1 MAKQIT
7 VAVEI
12 SDSRLA
18 RSILDVLKGM
28 PDVQAVQSYGSMLE
42 KGALSVKSAP
52 NIIIAD
58 DSTEGV
64 DIAQKI
70 AGLRRAFSQASIFV
84 VSADKSAEKI
94 IEVMKMGVAE
104 YLVTPL
110 SDKILENAIEEV
122 RLKLAN
128 AGQIARGSVYSF
140 ISSKGG
146 LGSTVVAVNTAIALA
161 MNKRQS
167 VALCDMSFQSGDA
180 SVLLDIVPQTT
191 IYDICQNFHRLDV
204 SFLRGSMVKHNSGL
218 DFLAA
223 PVNPEESEAINA
235 EHVAR
240 ILDLAKKLY
249 DHVIV
254 DCTSMFVDDCTVEA
268 LKVSER
274 IFVITD
280 LSVPAVRNTARLCQ
294 LIEKMGINPNRL
306 HIAVNR
312 YIKGGTLSIEEVEKS
327 LNRRIFWLFPNDFN
341 DIVSSINRGIPI
353 VKHQS
358 GAPFSRN
365 VMEFTEKLL
374 NSQEDAA
381 YRGIR
386 GTFGKAI

>member
-12 SDSRLA
+12 IDSRLS
-18 RSILDVLKGM
+18 RSILDIIKGM
-28 PDVQAVQSYGSMLE
+28 PDVQAVQSYGSVLE
-42 KGALSVKSAP
+42 KGALSVKTAP
-52 NIIIAD
+52 NIIITD
-58 DSTEGV
+58 DGAEGSDV
-64 DIAQKI
+64 TQKI
-70 AGLRRAFSQASIFV
+70 GGLRRAFPLAAIFV
-84 VSADKSAEKI
+84 VSPDKSPEKI
-94 IEVMKMGVAE
+94 IEVMKLGIAE
-104 YLVTPL
+104 YLVAPV

-128 AGQIARGSVYSF
+128 SGQIARGSVYSF

-146 LGSTVVAVNTAIALA
+146 LGSTVVAVNVATALA
-161 MNKRQS
+161 MNKRHA

-223 PVNPEESEAINA
+223 PLNPEENEAITA

-268 LKVSER
+268 LRVSER

-294 LIEKMGINPNRL
+294 LIEKMGISPSRL

-353 VKHQS
+353 VKQQS

-365 VMEFTEKLL
+365 VLEFTEKLL
-374 NSQEDAA
+374 NSQSDAT

-386 GTFGKAI
+386 GAFGKAI

>member
-12 SDSRLA
+12 NDSRLA
-18 RSILDVLKGM
+18 KSLMDVVKAM
-28 PDVQAVQSYGSMLE
+28 PDVQAVQSYGSMLV
-42 KGALSVKSAP
+42 KGEMSVKSTP
-52 NIIIAD
+52 NIIIID
-58 DSTEGV
+58 DPIEGE
-64 DIAQKI
+64 DISQKL
-70 AGLRRAFSQASIFV
+70 AGLRRAFPQASIFV
-84 VSADKSAEKI
+84 VSPDRSPAKI
-94 IEVMKMGVAE
+94 IEVMKLGVAE

-110 SDKILENAIEEV
+110 SDKILEDAVEEV
-122 RLKLAN
+122 RVKLAN

-161 MNKRQS
+161 MKKGQA

-191 IYDICQNFHRLDV
+191 IFDICQNFHRLDV
-204 SFLRGSMVKHNSGL
+204 SFLRGSMVKHASGV

-223 PVNPEESEAINA
+223 PLNPEDSEEIRA
-235 EHVAR
+235 EHVAM

-254 DCTSMFVDDCTVEA
+254 DCASMFVDDCAVEA
-268 LKVSER
+268 LKVSEK

-280 LSVPAVRNTARLCQ
+280 LSVPAVRNTSRLCK
-294 LIEKMGINPNRL
+294 LIEKMGVNPSRL

-312 YIKGGTLSIEEVEKS
+312 YIKGGTLSVEEVEKT
-327 LNRRIFWLFPNDFN
+327 LGRRIFWLFPNDFN
-341 DIVSSINRGIPI
+341 DIVSSINRGVPI
-353 VKHQS
+353 VKNQS
-358 GAPFSRN
+358 NAPFSRN
-365 VMEFTEKLL
+365 LMEFTEKLL
-374 NSQEDAA
+374 HVQPDAA

-386 GTFGKAI
+386 GAFGKAI

>member
-18 RSILDVLKGM
+18 KSILDVLKGM

-42 KGALSVKSAP
+42 KGPLSVKSSP
-52 NIIIAD
+52 NIIILD
-58 DSTEGV
+58 DMAEGV
-64 DIAQKI
+64 DFSQKL

-84 VSADKSAEKI
+84 VSPDKSAEKI

-104 YLVTPL
+104 YLVTPV
-110 SDKILENAIEEV
+110 SDRILENAIEEV

-161 MNKRQS
+161 MNKRQA

-191 IYDICQNFHRLDV
+191 IYDICQNFHRIDV

-223 PVNPEESEAINA
+223 PVNQEESEAITA

-249 DHVIV
+249 DQVIV
-254 DCTSMFVDDCTVEA
+254 DCTSMFIDDCTVEA
-268 LKVSER
+268 LKASEK

-280 LSVPAVRNTARLCQ
+280 LSVPAVRNTARLCK
-294 LIEKMGINPNRL
+294 LVEKMGINPTRL
-306 HIAVNR
+306 HITVNR

-353 VKHQS
+353 VKNQA

-365 VMEFTEKLL
+365 VLEFTEKLL
-374 NSQEDAA
+374 NCQSDAA

-386 GTFGKAI
+386 GAFGKAI

>member
-12 SDSRLA
+12 GDSRLA
-18 RSILDVLKGM
+18 KAILDIAKGIT
-28 PDVQAVQSYGSMLE
+28 DVHAVQWFGGMGE
-42 KGALSVKSAP
+42 KGAMAVKGTP
-52 NIIIAD
+52 NIIVVDDAAERGEIGHKVSALRKAFAD
-58 DSTEGV
+58 
-64 DIAQKI
+64 A
-70 AGLRRAFSQASIFV
+70 AIFV
-84 VSADKSAEKI
+84 VSEDQRPEKI
-94 IEVMKMGVAE
+94 IEVMKLGAAE
-104 YLVTPL
+104 YLVTPVNEKKFA
-110 SDKILENAIEEV
+110 DAVEEI
-122 RLKLAN
+122 RLKMAN

-146 LGSTVVAVNTAIALA
+146 LGSTVVAVNTAVSLA
-161 MNKRQS
+161 MNKKQA

-191 IYDICQNFHRLDV
+191 IHDICQNFHRLDV
-204 SFLRGSMVKHNSGL
+204 SFLRGAMVKHNSGL

-223 PVNPEESEAINA
+223 PLDPEDSEEVCA

-268 LKVSER
+268 LKLSDR
-274 IFVITD
+274 IFVVTD
-280 LSVPAVRNTARLCQ
+280 LSVPAVRNAARLCK
-294 LIEKMGINPNRL
+294 LLEKMGIASSRI

-312 YIKGGTLSIEEVEKS
+312 YIKGATLSIEEVEKTLS
-327 LNRRIFWLFPNDFN
+327 RRIYWLFPNDFT
-341 DIVSSINRGIPI
+341 DIVSSINRGVPL
-353 VKHQS
+353 VKYQS

-365 VMEFTEKLL
+365 VQEFADKLV
-374 NSQEDAA
+374 NPQAEEN

-386 GTFGKAI
+386 GAFGKAI

>member
-1 MAKQIT
+1 MAKQLI

-18 RSILDVLKGM
+18 KSILDILNGM
-28 PDVQAVQSYGSMLE
+28 SDVQAVQSYGSMLE
-42 KGALSVKSAP
+42 KGSLSVKSAP
-52 NIIIAD
+52 SIIIID
-58 DSTEGV
+58 DPAESA
-64 DIAQKI
+64 DIAHKLS
-70 AGLRRAFSQASIFV
+70 GLRRAFSHAAIFV
-84 VSADKSAEKI
+84 VSPDKSPGKI

-104 YLVTPL
+104 YLVTPI
-110 SDKILENAIEEV
+110 SDQILENAIEEV

-128 AGQIARGSVYSF
+128 AGQIARGAVYSF

-161 MNKRQS
+161 MNKRQA

-204 SFLRGSMVKHNSGL
+204 SLLRGSMFKHNSGL

-223 PVNPEESEAINA
+223 PLNPEESEAISA

-249 DHVIV
+249 DHVVV

-280 LSVPAVRNTARLCQ
+280 LSVPAVRNTARLCK
-294 LIEKMGINPNRL
+294 LIEKMGVNPNRL
-306 HIAVNR
+306 QIAVNR
-312 YIKGGTLSIEEVEKS
+312 YIKGGTLSLDEVEKT

-353 VKHQS
+353 VKNQS

-365 VMEFTEKLL
+365 VLEFTDKLL
-374 NSQEDAA
+374 NCQPDAA

-386 GTFGKAI
+386 GAFGKAI

>member
-1 MAKQIT
+1 MAKQIN
-7 VAVEI
+7 VVVEI
-12 SDSRLA
+12 NDGRLA
-18 RSILDVLKGM
+18 RSIQDVLKGM
-28 PDVQAVQSYGSMLE
+28 ADVQAVQSFGSILE
-42 KGALSVKSAP
+42 KGSLPAKTAP
-52 NIIIAD
+52 NIIISD
-58 DSTEGV
+58 DTTEGA

-70 AGLRRAFSQASIFV
+70 GGLRRAFPQAAIFV
-84 VSADKSAEKI
+84 VSPDKSAEKI
-94 IEVMKMGVAE
+94 IEVMKLGVAE
-104 YLVTPL
+104 YLVTPI
-110 SDKILENAIEEV
+110 SDKVLENAIEEV

-146 LGSTVVAVNTAIALA
+146 LGSTVVAVNTAVALA
-161 MNKRQS
+161 LNKRHA

-191 IYDICQNFHRLDV
+191 IYDISQNFHRLDV
-204 SFLRGSMVKHNSGL
+204 SFLRGVMAKHSSGL

-223 PVNPEESEAINA
+223 PLNPEESEAITA
-235 EHVAR
+235 DHVAR

-254 DCTSMFVDDCTVEA
+254 DCTSMFVNDCTVEA

-294 LIEKMGINPNRL
+294 LIGKMGINTNRL

-312 YIKGGTLSIEEVEKS
+312 YIKGGTLSIDEVEKS
-327 LNRRIFWLFPNDFN
+327 LNRRIYWLFPNDFN
-341 DIVSSINRGIPI
+341 DIVTSINRGIPI
-353 VKHQS
+353 VKHHS

-365 VMEFTEKLL
+365 VLEFIDKLL
-374 NSQEDAA
+374 SSQAEAA

-386 GTFGKAI
+386 GAFGKAI

>member
-18 RSILDVLKGM
+18 KSILDILNGM
-28 PDVQAVQSYGSMLE
+28 SDVQAVQSYGSMLE
-42 KGALSVKSAP
+42 KGSLTVKSTP
-52 NIIIAD
+52 NIIIID
-58 DSTEGV
+58 DPAESA
-64 DIAQKI
+64 DIAHKLS
-70 AGLRRAFSQASIFV
+70 GLRRAFSQAAIFV
-84 VSADKSAEKI
+84 VSPDKSPGKI

-104 YLVTPL
+104 YLVTPI
-110 SDKILENAIEEV
+110 SDQILENAIEEV

-128 AGQIARGSVYSF
+128 AGQIARGAVYSF

-161 MNKRQS
+161 MNKRQA

-204 SFLRGSMVKHNSGL
+204 SLLRGSMFKHNSGL

-223 PVNPEESEAINA
+223 PLNPEESEAINA

-280 LSVPAVRNTARLCQ
+280 LSVPAVRNTARLCK
-294 LIEKMGINPNRL
+294 LIEKMGVNPNRL
-306 HIAVNR
+306 QIAVNR
-312 YIKGGTLSIEEVEKS
+312 YIKGGTLSLDEVEKTLS
-327 LNRRIFWLFPNDFN
+327 RRIFWLFPNDFN

-353 VKHQS
+353 VKNQS

-365 VMEFTEKLL
+365 VLEFTDKLL
-374 NSQEDAA
+374 NCQSDAA

-386 GTFGKAI
+386 GAFGKAI

>member
-18 RSILDVLKGM
+18 KSILDVLKGM

-42 KGALSVKSAP
+42 KGSLSVKSPP
-52 NIIIAD
+52 NIIILD

-64 DIAQKI
+64 DFSQKL
-70 AGLRRAFSQASIFV
+70 AGLRRAFSQAAIFV
-84 VSADKSAEKI
+84 VSPDKSAEKI

-104 YLVTPL
+104 YLVTPV
-110 SDKILENAIEEV
+110 SDRILENAIEEV

-161 MNKRQS
+161 MNKRQA

-191 IYDICQNFHRLDV
+191 IYDICQNFHRIDV

-223 PVNPEESEAINA
+223 PVNPEESEAITA

-249 DHVIV
+249 DQVIV
-254 DCTSMFVDDCTVEA
+254 DCTSMFIDDCTVEA
-268 LKVSER
+268 LKASEK

-280 LSVPAVRNTARLCQ
+280 LSVPAVRNTARLCK
-294 LIEKMGINPNRL
+294 LVEKMGINPTRL
-306 HIAVNR
+306 HITVNR

-353 VKHQS
+353 VKNQA

-365 VMEFTEKLL
+365 VLEFTEKLL
-374 NSQEDAA
+374 NCQSDAA

-386 GTFGKAI
+386 GAFGKAI